1 MSKPRYSIRIDLGQ
15 HNARAGKRDK
25 IRHQTNICSAPKI
38 LLHCKWNICA
48 SSPSQPIKVPLWLKM
63 SDWYM
68 ISVVFLLDQYQFQWG
83 FEWKFVM
90 TWRHKG
96 IRKYETHI
104 LHILLSNSLQVQDP
118 HTVKFNLSG
127 IFSKGHS
134 APKKKGN
141 VVTIIFYDY
150 WYIFSSELRK
160 DWFLAWISNLGESF
174 RRIFRGGWKKSLKE
188 KRWDELSSKCLNSR
202 VRNDLLVPVSFC
214 ESVQVHVWICHRQLR
229 LEVRYTFAWDLEWS
243 QNLVSQ
249 HRLQNSVSTFF

>member
-25 IRHQTNICSAPKI
+25 MRHQTNICSAPKI
-38 LLHCKWNICA
+38 LLYCKWNICA
-48 SSPSQPIKVPLWLKM
+48 SPPSQPIKVPLWLKM
-63 SDWYM
+63 PDWYR

-83 FEWKFVM
+83 FESKYVI

-104 LHILLSNSLQVQDP
+104 LLSNSSQVQDP
-118 HTVKFNLSG
+118 HIVKFNLSG

-150 WYIFSSELRK
+150 WYIFSCELRK

-188 KRWDELSSKCLNSR
+188 KRRWVVIKMFKLQSKEW
-202 VRNDLLVPVSFC
+202 SF
-214 ESVQVHVWICHRQLR
+214 SPSFFLWIC
-229 LEVRYTFAWDLEWS
+229 ACI
-243 QNLVSQ
+243 
-249 HRLQNSVSTFF
+249 